1 MYNKYKK
8 IKDYKLDND
17 NLFISTKLPNGNDK
31 GYMVITFYKGK
42 CDYCDLMSL
51 CKLKNNYQDKINI
64 KFIYYLLI
72 SKKEFI
78 ENNYQLG
85 CANKT
90 LDIENFNLMKIPIPS
105 LKVQKEIVDILD
117 GVNNRMNDDIKY
129 MEILKE
135 LTNKIIHN

>member
-1 MYNKYKK
+1 
-8 IKDYKLDND
+8 
-17 NLFISTKLPNGNDK
+17 
-31 GYMVITFYKGK
+31 
-42 CDYCDLMSL
+42 MSL